1 MQNLI
6 HGMFHL
12 QNSKLE
18 ISGVFHRSLIL
29 CNQSSSEQSSS
40 SSVRYNEHPDYSLML
55 HSGTDTSS
63 VCCQFV
69 QLFYIIQEIQSCHC
83 LTMPLWLLLP
93 RGRAGGLR
101 LPNPSTL
108 LCLCPTQN
116 TQTACTKLVSRGC
129 QAEDMVVCEMNKKLL
144 VLRDRWVIKSN
155 MSAVSVPSLGRMT
168 PSYSS

>member
-6 HGMFHL
+6 HGNVFHL

-40 SSVRYNEHPDYSLML
+40 SSLRYNEHPDYSLML

-83 LTMPLWLLLP
+83 LTMPSLVIIAQGQGWGATPPKPQHFIMSL
-93 RGRAGGLR
+93 
-101 LPNPSTL
+101 SHSEYSD
-108 LCLCPTQN
+108 CLH
-116 TQTACTKLVSRGC
+116 
-129 QAEDMVVCEMNKKLL
+129 
-144 VLRDRWVIKSN
+144 
-155 MSAVSVPSLGRMT
+155 
-168 PSYSS
+168 